1 VRVYKKATGQF
12 YTIFNTSFVPYV
24 LNCGS
29 EIEFKHMDKIK
40 ILWVDDEIDLLKP
53 HILFLEKKNYEVT
66 TCNNGVDAIDV
77 FDDGNFDI
85 VFLDENMPG
94 MSGLETL
101 QEMKEKKST
110 TPVIM
115 ITKSEEEYIMEEAIG
130 SKIADYLIKPV
141 NPNQILLSL
150 KKNLDH
156 SRLVSEKTTLDYQKE
171 FRKISMEMGMVR
183 TYEDWIELYKKLIFW
198 ELELEN
204 IEDQSMIEILESQKT
219 EANSQFGKFIE
230 RNYED
235 WFEPKA
241 DKPILSHTLFREVVV
256 PEIVKKDK
264 PVLFVVIDNLRYD
277 QWKSFESVVS
287 NHYKIEKEIPYY
299 SILPTATQY
308 ARNAI
313 FSGLTPL
320 EMEKQFP
327 QYWKNDVEEGGKN
340 LYEAEFLAAHLKK
353 LGLNIKQDYFKI
365 TNLAS
370 GKKLAENFKAL
381 KDNNLVTV
389 VYNFVDMLSHAKTE
403 MDVVKELA
411 SDDKAYRSLT
421 LSWFK
426 NSPLLDII
434 QQAQKMGFKL
444 VLTTD
449 HGTINVRNPSK
460 VIGDKNTSLNLRYK
474 TGRSLTYEDKDVYAV
489 KEPKR
494 IGLPTINMSSSYI
507 FAKNDFF
514 LAYVNNYNHYVSYY
528 KNSYQHGGI
537 SLEEMIIPLLVLNPK

>member
-1 VRVYKKATGQF
+1 ME
-12 YTIFNTSFVPYV
+12 P
-24 LNCGS
+24 
-29 EIEFKHMDKIK
+29 IK

-53 HILFLEKKNYEVT
+53 HIIFLEKKNYAVT
-66 TCNNGVDAIDV
+66 TANNGLDAISI
-77 FDDGNFDI
+77 FESNNFDV

-101 QEMKEKKST
+101 QEMKEKKSS
-110 TPVIM
+110 TPIIM

-156 SRLVSEKTTLDYQKE
+156 SRLISEKTTLDYQKE
-171 FRKISMEMGMVR
+171 FRKIAMELADVR
-183 TYEDWIELYKKLIFW
+183 NFEDWIEMYKKLIYW
-198 ELELEN
+198 EIELEN
-204 IEDQSMIEILESQKT
+204 IDDSGMINILESQKV
-219 EANSQFGKFIE
+219 EANFLFGKFIE

-235 WFEPKA
+235 WFEPKTK
-241 DKPILSHTLFREVVV
+241 KPIMSHTLFRELVV

-277 QWKSFESVVS
+277 QWKVFESVVA
-287 NHYKIEKEIPYY
+287 NHYKLEKEVPYFA
-299 SILPTATQY
+299 ILPTATQY

-313 FSGLTPL
+313 FSGLLPA

-340 LYEAEFLAAHLKK
+340 LYEAEFLTAHLKR

-365 TNLAS
+365 TNLAG
-370 GKKLAENFKAL
+370 GKKLVENFRAL
-381 KDNNLVTV
+381 KNNDLVTV

-426 NSPLLDII
+426 NSPLLEII
-434 QQAQKMGFKL
+434 QQAQKLGFKL
-444 VLTTD
+444 IITTD
-449 HGTINVRNPSK
+449 HGTINVKNPSK

-489 KEPKR
+489 RDPKK
-494 IGLPTINMSSSYI
+494 IGLPSINMSSSYI
-507 FAKNDFF
+507 FAKNDLF

-528 KNSYQHGGI
+528 KNTYQHGGI
-537 SLEEMIIPLLVLNPK
+537 SLEEIIVPFLVFNPK

>member
-1 VRVYKKATGQF
+1 
-12 YTIFNTSFVPYV
+12 
-24 LNCGS
+24 
-29 EIEFKHMDKIK
+29 MDKIK
-40 ILWVDDEIDLLKP
+40 ILWVDDEIDYLKP
-53 HILFLEKKNYEVT
+53 HILFLEKKNYSVT
-66 TCNNGVDAIDV
+66 TCNNGRDAIDI
-77 FDDGNFDI
+77 FENENFDI

-101 QEMKEKKST
+101 SEMKEKKSAI
-110 TPVIM
+110 PMIM

-156 SRLVSEKTTLDYQKE
+156 SRLISQKTTLDYQKE
-171 FRKISMEMGMVR
+171 FRKISMEMSMVNS
-183 TYEDWIELYKKLIFW
+183 YEDWVELYKKLIFW
-198 ELELEN
+198 ELNLEN
-204 IEDQSMIEILESQKT
+204 INDHGMIEILESQKA

-235 WFEPKA
+235 WFLPKA
-241 DKPILSHTLFREVVV
+241 DKPVQSHTLFRELVV

-264 PVLFVVIDNLRYD
+264 PILFVVIDNLRYD
-277 QWKSFESVVS
+277 QWKVFESEVS
-287 NHYKIEKEIPYY
+287 NYYKLEKEVPYY

-327 QYWKNDVEEGGKN
+327 QYWKNDPEEGGKN
-340 LYEAEFLAAHLKK
+340 LYEAEFLSAQLKR
-353 LGLNIKQDYFKI
+353 LGLNIKEDYFKI

-370 GKKLAENFKAL
+370 GKKLVENFKGL
-381 KDNNLVTV
+381 KENDLVTV

-426 NSPLLDII
+426 NSPLLEII
-434 QQAQKMGFKL
+434 QQAQKLGFKL
-444 VLTTD
+444 ILTTD
-449 HGTINVRNPSK
+449 HGTINVKNPSK
-460 VIGDKNTSLNLRYK
+460 VVGDKNTSLNLRYK
-474 TGRSLTYEDKDVYAV
+474 TGRSLTYEYKDVYAV
-489 KEPKR
+489 KDPKK
-494 IGLPTINMSSSYI
+494 IGLPSINMSSSYI
-507 FAKNDFF
+507 FAKNDLF

-528 KNSYQHGGI
+528 KNTYQHGGI
-537 SLEEMIIPLLVLNPK
+537 SLEEMIIPFLIFNPK

>member
-1 VRVYKKATGQF
+1 
-12 YTIFNTSFVPYV
+12 
-24 LNCGS
+24 
-29 EIEFKHMDKIK
+29 MDKIK

-53 HILFLEKKNYEVT
+53 HILFLESKNYQVT
-66 TCNNGVDAIDV
+66 TYNNGRDAIDAYE
-77 FDDGNFDI
+77 DGNFDI

-101 QEMKEKKST
+101 SEMKEKKSS

-156 SRLVSEKTTLDYQKE
+156 SRLISEKTLLDYQKE
-171 FRKISMEMGMVR
+171 FRKIAMDMAMVR
-183 TYEDWIELYKKLIFW
+183 TYEDWVELYKKLLFW

-204 IEDQSMIEILESQKT
+204 IEDQSMVEILESQKI
-219 EANSQFGKFIE
+219 EANVQFGKFIE

-235 WFEPKA
+235 WFQPKA
-241 DKPILSHTLFREVVV
+241 DKPILSHEIFGELVA
-256 PEIVKKDK
+256 PEIRKKDK
-264 PVLFVVIDNLRYD
+264 PILFIVIDNLRYD
-277 QWKSFESVVS
+277 QWKAFESVVN
-287 NHYKIEKEIPYY
+287 NHYKLEKEVSYF

-320 EMEKQFP
+320 EMEKKFP
-327 QYWKNDVEEGGKN
+327 QYWKNDPDEGGKN
-340 LYEAEFLAAHLKK
+340 LFEGEFLTEQLKR
-353 LGLNIKQDYFKI
+353 LGLNIKQEYYKI
-365 TNLAS
+365 TNFAS
-370 GKKLAENFKAL
+370 GKKLADNFKSL
-381 KDNNLVTV
+381 KNNDLTTI

-411 SDDKAYRSLT
+411 SNDKAYRSLT
-421 LSWFK
+421 ASWFK
-426 NSPLLDII
+426 NSPLLDMI
-434 QQAQKMGFKL
+434 QQAQQLGFKL
-444 VLTTD
+444 IITTD
-449 HGTINVRNPSK
+449 HGTINCKNPSK

-489 KEPKR
+489 KDPKK
-494 IGLPTINMSSSYI
+494 IGLPALNMSSSFI
-507 FAKNDFF
+507 FAKNDLF

-528 KNSYQHGGI
+528 RNTYQHGGI
-537 SLEEMIIPLLVLNPK
+537 SLEEMVIPFLVLEPR

>member
-1 VRVYKKATGQF
+1 
-12 YTIFNTSFVPYV
+12 
-24 LNCGS
+24 
-29 EIEFKHMDKIK
+29 MDQIK

-53 HILFLEKKNYEVT
+53 HILFLEKKNYHVT
-66 TCNNGVDAIDV
+66 TCNNGRDAIDV
-77 FDDGNFDI
+77 FDEGDFDI

-101 QEMKEKKST
+101 SEIKEKKSS

-171 FRKISMEMGMVR
+171 FRKIAMELSMVNS
-183 TYEDWIELYKKLIFW
+183 YEDWIELYKKLIFW

-204 IEDQSMIEILESQKT
+204 IEDQSMSEILESQKV

-241 DKPILSHTLFREVVV
+241 EKPVLSHTLFREVVV

-277 QWKSFESVVS
+277 QWKAFESVVT
-287 NHYKIEKEIPYY
+287 NHYKLEKEIPYY
-299 SILPTATQY
+299 AILPTATQY

-340 LYEAEFLAAHLKK
+340 LFEAEFLTAHLKR

-370 GKKLAENFKAL
+370 GKKLAENFKSL
-381 KDNNLVTV
+381 KNNDLVTV

-426 NSPLLDII
+426 NSPLLEII
-434 QQAQKMGFKL
+434 QQGQKMGFKL

-449 HGTINVRNPSK
+449 HGTINVKNPSK

-474 TGRSLTYEDKDVYAV
+474 TGRSLSYESKDVYAV
-489 KEPKR
+489 KEPKK
-494 IGLPTINMSSSYI
+494 IGLPNINMSSSYI

-537 SLEEMIIPLLVLNPK
+537 SLEEMIVPLLVLNPK

>member
-1 VRVYKKATGQF
+1 
-12 YTIFNTSFVPYV
+12 
-24 LNCGS
+24 
-29 EIEFKHMDKIK
+29 MDTIK
-40 ILWVDDEIDLLKP
+40 ILWVDDEIDYLKP
-53 HILFLEKKNYEVT
+53 HILFLEKKNYSVT
-66 TCNNGVDAIDV
+66 TCNNGRDAIDI
-77 FDDGNFDI
+77 FEENNFDI

-101 QEMKEKKST
+101 SEMKEKKST
-110 TPVIM
+110 IPMIM

-156 SRLVSEKTTLDYQKE
+156 SRLISQKTTLDYQKE
-171 FRKISMEMGMVR
+171 FRKISMEMGMVNS
-183 TYEDWIELYKKLIFW
+183 YEDWVELYKKLIFW

-204 IEDQSMIEILESQKT
+204 IDDQSMVEILESQKV

-235 WFEPKA
+235 WFAPKT
-241 DKPILSHTLFREVVV
+241 DKPILSQTLFKELVV

-264 PVLFVVIDNLRYD
+264 PILFVVIDNLRYD
-277 QWKSFESVVS
+277 QWKVFESVVG
-287 NHYKIEKEIPYY
+287 NHYKLEKEVPYFAL
-299 SILPTATQY
+299 LPTATQY

-327 QYWKNDVEEGGKN
+327 QYWKNDPEEGGKN
-340 LYEAEFLAAHLKK
+340 LFEAEFLTAQLKR

-365 TNLAS
+365 TNLNS
-370 GKKLAENFKAL
+370 GKKLAENFKSL
-381 KDNNLVTV
+381 KNNDLVTV

-426 NSPLLDII
+426 NSPLLEII

-444 VLTTD
+444 ILTTD
-449 HGTINVRNPSK
+449 HGTINVKNPSK
-460 VIGDKNTSLNLRYK
+460 VVGDKNTSLNLRYK
-474 TGRSLTYEDKDVYAV
+474 TGRSLTYEHKDVYAV
-489 KEPKR
+489 KDPKK

-507 FAKNDFF
+507 FAKNDLF

-528 KNSYQHGGI
+528 KNTYQHGGI
-537 SLEEMIIPLLVLNPK
+537 SLEEMIIPFLIFNPK